1 MYSQDSGNDTFEGNS
16 SNEDSNAVSNK
27 IAYETVADV
36 ANTGTLNACM
46 RRKYG
51 WKQLR
56 LQIIVIRKFKE
67 VLPRFNDKACSSFTY
82 DKNIYPNSKFDEFSV
97 KLSKDQCPTG
107 IKQDIKSIE
116 VDTTADT
123 SIKSELTFKSDE
135 TEAVSSNV
143 KGYVSGEWNQIRLRA
158 SGTNI
163 FNEIKENVSVTTES
177 KEQFSCSKEV
187 KLSNV
192 RFQNNKFMLQIKNI

>member
-1 MYSQDSGNDTFEGNS
+1 MHNQTYVNLALIIIF
-16 SNEDSNAVSNK
+16 VSFVRS
-27 IAYETVADV
+27 YQHT
-36 ANTGTLNACM
+36 
-46 RRKYG
+46 
-51 WKQLR
+51 
-56 LQIIVIRKFKE
+56 
-67 VLPRFNDKACSSFTY
+67 FTY
-82 DKNIYPNSKFDEFSV
+82 DKNIYPNSKFDESSV

-107 IKQDIKSIE
+107 IKEDIKSIE
-116 VDTTADT
+116 EHTIADT
-123 SIKSELTFKSDE
+123 SIKYELTFKSDE

-192 RFQNNKFMLQIKNI
+192 RFQNNKFKLQIKNIKFLIPHMSLI